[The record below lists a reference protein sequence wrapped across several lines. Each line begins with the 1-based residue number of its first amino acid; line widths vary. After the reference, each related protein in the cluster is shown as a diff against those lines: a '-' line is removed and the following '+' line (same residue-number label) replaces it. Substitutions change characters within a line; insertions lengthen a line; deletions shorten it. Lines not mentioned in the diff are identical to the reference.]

1 MADSGNIRLIDYVIN
16 NYDSVEL
23 GKTSIEYRN
32 SDGTY
37 AKTVLI
43 SKRID
48 EKGSYYVVEAVPDL
62 KNRDEI
68 YVAYAYI
75 GNKKGASQV
84 SHAKSLSQT
93 SETKAES
100 APDKTLAQDEDMV
113 NSLRDNRSNREI
125 LVNALESTAKN
136 DTEKQILEDY
146 KQMADTLDM
155 FESLK
160 KEKQKAMRS
169 AETAEERDRYLKIYP
184 IEWTR

>member
-1 MADSGNIRLIDYVIN
+1 MDAKNCSNDISKNSIEHINKRHGENGKSYTSMADSGNIGLIDYVIN
-16 NYDSVEL
+16 NYDGIEL

-43 SKRID
+43 SKQID
-48 EKGSYYVVEAVPDL
+48 GKGNYYVVEAIPDL

-68 YVAYAYI
+68 HVASAYI

-93 SETKAES
+93 SETKPES
-100 APDKTLAQDEDMV
+100 TPNKTLAQDEDTV

-125 LVNALESTAKN
+125 KEWLENGTY
-136 DTEKQILEDY
+136 DY
-146 KQMADTLDM
+146 KRRVQH
-155 FESLK
+155 
-160 KEKQKAMRS
+160 RCII
-169 AETAEERDRYLKIYP
+169 R
-184 IEWTR
+184 